1 VAKANHCFLR
11 DGVLRNEPEQDSA
24 SNCMKFKHHG
34 KAPLGYSNGFNDIE
48 ATNKRGTD
56 KSP

>member
-1 VAKANHCFLR
+1 LR

-48 ATNKRGTD
+48 ATNERGTN